1 MSNGE
6 SQSWKPI
13 VSAPR
18 DEAILVYSLRWGAIV
33 ATLDSESDAWRTPMR
48 YPASLNGQDAALITH
63 WMPMPGV
70 PVELTRSRSP
80 WLSLAA

>member
-1 MSNGE
+1 MSDRDNRWHG
-6 SQSWKPI
+6 I
-13 VSAPR
+13 ASAPQ

-33 ATLDSESDAWRTPMR
+33 ATIDSESGEWRTPMR
-48 YPASLNGQDAALITH
+48 CPASLSGQDVALITH

-70 PVELTRSRSP
+70 PAELTRTRSP

>member
-1 MSNGE
+1 MTNGE
-6 SQSWKPI
+6 SHSWKPI

-33 ATLDSESDAWRTPMR
+33 ATFDSEGREWRTPMR
-48 YPASLNGQDAALITH
+48 YPASLTGQDAALITH

-70 PVELTRSRSP
+70 PAELTRSRSP

>member
-1 MSNGE
+1 MTNGE
-6 SQSWKPI
+6 SHSWKPI

-18 DEAILVYSLRWGAIV
+18 DEPILVYSLRWGAIV
-33 ATLDSESDAWRTPMR
+33 ATFDSEGREWRTPMR
-48 YPASLNGQDAALITH
+48 YPASLTGQDAALITH

-70 PVELTRSRSP
+70 PAELTRSRSP